1 MKGFRRNVKR
11 LDIASLLSQ
20 YQQAVVL
27 NKPTLAIMLDEIK
40 MMNFKI
46 RPLSGDVSLIR
57 AMDSKFIEM
66 VWNLGKLD
74 QLYREKQQYLKLKDR
89 ELFMKFFE
97 SMHEKFQKELGL
109 VQLTVP
115 EQVESTHA
123 LEMEVFRDAPRRK
136 KSN

>member
-1 MKGFRRNVKR
+1 MKGLRRNVKR

-57 AMDSKFIEM
+57 AMDSKLIEM

-74 QLYREKQQYLKLKDR
+74 QLYREKHQLLKLRDR
-89 ELFMKFFE
+89 ELFLKFFE

-115 EQVESTHA
+115 EEVESSHA
-123 LEMEVFRDAPRRK
+123 LEMEVFRDTPRRK

>member
-1 MKGFRRNVKR
+1 MKGLRRTVKR

-20 YQQAVVL
+20 YQQVVVL

-46 RPLSGDVSLIR
+46 RPLSGDVSIIR
-57 AMDSKFIEM
+57 AMDSKLIEM

-74 QLYREKQQYLKLKDR
+74 QLYREKERFLKLKDR
-89 ELFMKFFE
+89 ELFVKFFE

-109 VQLTVP
+109 VQVTVP
-115 EQVESTHA
+115 EQVESAHA
-123 LEMEVFRDAPRRK
+123 LEMEVFRETPRRK

>member
-57 AMDSKFIEM
+57 AMDSKLIEM

-89 ELFMKFFE
+89 ELFMRFFE

-115 EQVESTHA
+115 EQVESAHA